1 MTLIEKYLDYVKN
14 VRRYSSRTFN
24 IYKDVLENFRI
35 SLFPGTVSEQICD
48 DAFLEA
54 LNPSEIRSYEVSLL
68 DEKGLDTKTVNLHL
82 SVLSGLCTYL
92 VKTGMLQSNPVK
104 LVSRPKVE
112 KRLPVFYKK
121 DSMEEYFASTDVYAS
136 RDMLDIFRQCSQSK
150 HGKVLYEQ
158 RLARLIMSMLFSL
171 GLRRSELISMDIS
184 DVDFARKIVRVHG
197 KGDKMREIPL
207 IVSLSEEILLYL
219 EAVEQL
225 VGKQRSLNEPLLVT
239 YSGRR
244 LYPVYVDRTV
254 KSELGQ
260 VSTVTGRKS
269 PHVLRHSLATE
280 LLDEGADL
288 NSIKELLGHSSL
300 AATQVY
306 THNTIARLK
315 AIYQTAHPR
324 AKNGGKHGD

>member
-92 VKTGMLQSNPVK
+92 VKTGILQSNPVK

-225 VGKQRSLNEPLLVT
+225 VGKQRFLNEPLLVT

>member
-92 VKTGMLQSNPVK
+92 VKTGILQSNPVK

>member
-1 MTLIEKYLDYVKN
+1 MTLIEKYIDYVKN

-104 LVSRPKVE
+104 LVPRPKVE

-136 RDMLDIFRQCSQSK
+136 RDMLVIFRQCSQSK